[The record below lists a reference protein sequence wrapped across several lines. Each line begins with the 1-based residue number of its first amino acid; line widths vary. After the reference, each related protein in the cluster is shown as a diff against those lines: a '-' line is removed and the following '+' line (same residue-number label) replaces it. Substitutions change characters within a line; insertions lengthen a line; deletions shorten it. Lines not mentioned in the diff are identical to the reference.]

1 MLFIMNT
8 EIATEK
14 LGHEHLRDYLYPSR
28 GTMKY
33 LLQLS
38 CHVYTTYVFHYIY
51 ILYTLRRKNP
61 SELLRKHLLLIN
73 FLIYLPD
80 KTSMH
85 TIFNKIL

>member
-28 GTMKY
+28 GTIKD

-51 ILYTLRRKNP
+51 IVYAST
-61 SELLRKHLLLIN
+61 
-73 FLIYLPD
+73 
-80 KTSMH
+80 
-85 TIFNKIL
+85 